1 MPCGGNR
8 RNFRRGNGFG
18 GGEMDCI
25 PMECRTACSRVKGRF
40 PYHWDL
46 NVYRGC
52 THDCKYCFAR
62 YSHAYLE
69 EKDFAGRVFVKTN
82 IVEMLEKQL
91 RSPRWDKTVVNLGGV
106 TDSYQPCEERE
117 KKMPEILRLMI
128 KYKNPVILSTKSDL
142 VLRDFDLLDE
152 LSRLAFV
159 NVASTVTVMDE
170 GIRRKLE
177 PGAVSSGRRMEML
190 RAFRG
195 TKVHTSVHMMP
206 VIPFLTDGEGN
217 IEAVFSAAKQA
228 GVEWVLT
235 ALLNLRGQTR
245 EVFLDFMERE
255 YPAEYRKLLP
265 LYLRGG
271 LKEYRAP
278 VWEKI
283 ARARR
288 RYGLYADYQ
297 RAIDMDM
304 EQRRRAEPVQ
314 LSLFKEE

>member
-1 MPCGGNR
+1 
-8 RNFRRGNGFG
+8 
-18 GGEMDCI
+18 MDCI
-25 PMECRTACSRVKGRF
+25 PMECRTACSGVKGRF

-69 EKDFAGRVFVKTN
+69 EKDFARRVFVKTN
-82 IVEMLEKQL
+82 IAEMLEKQL
-91 RSPRWDKTVVNLGGV
+91 RSPRWDGTVVNLGGV
-106 TDSYQPCEERE
+106 TDSYQPCEARE
-117 KKMPEILRLMI
+117 KQMPEILRLMI

-142 VLRDFDLLDE
+142 ILRDFDLLDE

-159 NVASTVTVMDE
+159 NVASTVTTMDE
-170 GIRRKLE
+170 DIRRKLE
-177 PGAVSSGRRMEML
+177 PGAASSARRMEML
-190 RAFRG
+190 GAFRK

-206 VIPFLTDGEGN
+206 VIPFLTDGEEN
-217 IEAVFSAAKQA
+217 IEAVFAAAKSA

-255 YPAEYRKLLP
+255 YPEKYRKLLP

-271 LKEYRAP
+271 LKGYRVP
-278 VWEKI
+278 VWEII
-283 ARARR
+283 ARVRR
-288 RYGLYADYQ
+288 KYGLYSNYQ
-297 RAIDMDM
+297 RAIDRDLAA
-304 EQRRRAEPVQ
+304 RRGLEPVQ
-314 LSLFKEE
+314 LSLFEEG